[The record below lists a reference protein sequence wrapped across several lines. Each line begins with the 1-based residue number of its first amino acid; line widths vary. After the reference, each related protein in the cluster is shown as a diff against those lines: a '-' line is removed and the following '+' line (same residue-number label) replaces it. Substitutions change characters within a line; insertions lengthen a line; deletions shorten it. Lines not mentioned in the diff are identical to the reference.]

1 MFTIVIFLLVLAAA
15 LAALMLILDKAS
27 INNDLIDR
35 LTRPATRNYP
45 VSYTHLTLPTTP
57 YV

>member
-27 INNDLIDR
+27 INNDLIDPHQLFR
-35 LTRPATRNYP
+35 YP
-45 VSYTHLTLPTTP
+45 
-57 YV
+57 

>member
-27 INNDLIDR
+27 INAIDR
-35 LTRPATRNYP
+35 LTRPATRNYR
-45 VSYTHLTLPTTP
+45 SKK
-57 YV
+57 